1 MPNPG
6 LKPNEVKA
14 VVDYVLTRVKENM
27 GK

>member
-14 VVDYVLTRVKENM
+14 VVDYVLEQVKMNVE
-27 GK
+27 K